1 MDFKSA
7 IEPVLKKH
15 SLVAFLIN
23 DGWLHIRRRDY
34 IDMYIQRQPFNSVEV
49 LFHVETKV
57 KFISVFGIF
66 GLLTFSVITEYCYP
80 SLGQNN
86 TP

>member
-34 IDMYIQRQPFNSVEV
+34 IDMYIQRQPFKSGEI
-49 LFHVETKV
+49 LYHAETKV
-57 KFISVFGIF
+57 KLTSELGMFRW
-66 GLLTFSVITEYCYP
+66 LTFSVIPEYCGP
-80 SLGQNN
+80 NLGQNDS
-86 TP
+86 P